1 MTANDHG
8 GPARGPAAGLCLAT
22 SPDSW
27 GIWFSE
33 DDQQMP
39 YGRFLDEVAA
49 AGYEWVELGPYGYLP
64 TDPEALRGELA
75 RRGLRASGGLAS
87 AALHRP
93 DDWDQMLGVIR
104 DVASLTAAM
113 GAHHLVLIPPSFR
126 DLKSG
131 AYTESPELTGR
142 QRAAMYSAANQLGR
156 ILLDDYGVRLCVH
169 PHADS
174 HIETQREIEDFLA
187 GTDPGLVWLCLDTGH
202 VAYGGGDN
210 IDLIRRFG
218 DRMGY
223 VHLKQL
229 NPEVLRQ
236 ARERSLPFI
245 EAVKRGVVVEL
256 PAGIPDAAAV
266 IAELDLLGVPMFV
279 IAEQDLYPCSPDIP
293 LPIAVRTREYLNR
306 CGMRAWP
313 GKGVRA

>member
-1 MTANDHG
+1 MT
-8 GPARGPAAGLCLAT
+8 GLCLGT

-27 GIWFSE
+27 GVWFSE
-33 DDQQMP
+33 DDRQLP
-39 YGRFLDEVAA
+39 YRQFLDEVAA
-49 AGYEWVELGPYGYLP
+49 AGYAWVELGPYGYLP
-64 TDPEALRGELA
+64 TDPAVLRGELG

-87 AALHRP
+87 VALHRP
-93 DDWDQMLGVIR
+93 GDWKQAVSVIR
-104 DVASLTAAM
+104 EVAALTAAM
-113 GAHHLVLIPPSFR
+113 GAHHLVLIPPSYR
-126 DLKSG
+126 DLKTG
-131 AYTESPELTGR
+131 AHTESPKLTQR
-142 QRAAMYSAANQLGR
+142 QRTAMYAAAGRLGR
-156 ILLDDYGVRLCVH
+156 ILLDDYDVRLCVH

-174 HIETQREIEDFLA
+174 HLETQPEIEHFLA
-187 GTDPGLVWLCLDTGH
+187 GTDPDLVWLCLDTGH

-218 DRMGY
+218 DRVGY

-236 ARERSLPFI
+236 AREHSLPFI
-245 EAVKRGVVVEL
+245 EAVKRGAVVEP

-293 LPIAVRTREYLNR
+293 FPIAVRTREYLNR
-306 CGMRAWP
+306 CGMSAWP
-313 GKGVRA
+313 VRGVRA